1 MNKKIIKKAI
11 IVAILITAFSLLTT
25 KWLDYKK
32 AKDYEAMRQ
41 DMIQTTNKP
50 SRDVGLVTL
59 KIKQDTVTKSGL
71 TLVITDHNDPDYG
84 WGPGYEV
91 LKLVNDEQWIPLTSK
106 IPMVFNEIAYVLD
119 ENNQWEYKIDWT
131 NYYGE
136 LETGKYKIKKTI
148 YDCGNIDLYSEEFEI
163 K

>member
-1 MNKKIIKKAI
+1 MNKNIIKKAI

-119 ENNQWEYKIDWT
+119 VK
-131 NYYGE
+131 
-136 LETGKYKIKKTI
+136 LE
-148 YDCGNIDLYSEEFEI
+148 DVLEGNISKLSKRYKNGFTKEESI
-163 K
+163 NRK